1 MTLQQILSWSLRG
14 SGLILLGMLLLRW
27 KQKIPAKGMLLLW
40 QAAILRLCLPGQI
53 SLPVPWMEA
62 DVSQRA

>member
-27 KQKIPAKGMLLLW
+27 KQKIPAKGMLN
-40 QAAILRLCLPGQI
+40 RSSKNGQ
-53 SLPVPWMEA
+53 
-62 DVSQRA
+62 

>member
-1 MTLQQILSWSLRG
+1 MTLQQILFWSLRG
-14 SGLILLGMLLLRW
+14 SGLILLGMLLGRQ

-53 SLPVPWMEA
+53 ALPVP
-62 DVSQRA
+62 